1 MKMQLLSTVSPRRNW
16 RFFRRFFAVFLA
28 TCLVMP
34 FQLTQAEAQAKP
46 KSRAPANAAS
56 EVNRATVEKNCDA
69 MPSKSGASPTTVS
82 MPSNSLDANAYW
94 LNRRL
99 AKWPGIDQ
107 NGTFKLYYSAGG
119 EITANQKKNVVG
131 SDGALALQV
140 FNGTVPADIAK
151 RFKYVADG
159 VVLVLKDADAGK
171 LPALLKKQMLLVQ
184 ESETGEVRHAT
195 MLQIAG
201 ALDDIYSDAN
211 KVDGLGVHVSSAE
224 GNAGSKAEN
233 NRTAF
238 KLWAPTARQVSLCVY
253 QANGA
258 AKSFDAMRFD
268 ASTGV
273 WSLIKP
279 HDLSGNYYLYLV
291 DVVGQNASAGPNR
304 VTDPYSISLS
314 ANSKRSYIVNL
325 SSSRLKPKGWDQLP
339 RPSRVASQ
347 TDMAIY
353 ELHVRDF
360 SINDPTVSK
369 ANRGKYL
376 AFAENKSNGM
386 KHLTALRKSGMTDIH
401 LLPVFDIATIPEK
414 GCLTPKV
421 KGAADSE
428 DQQATT
434 SNNAANDCFNWG
446 YDPYHFSAPE
456 GSYASNADDGA
467 TRIIEF
473 RKMVMALHRAGLR
486 VGMDVVYNHTAAS
499 GQDAKSVLDR
509 IVPGYYHRL
518 NGRGAVEQSTCCANT
533 ATENMMMA
541 KLMIDSAEV
550 WTREYKIDSFRFDLM
565 GHQPRAAMEALQE
578 RVNKS
583 SGQHINLIGE
593 GWNFGEVEN
602 SKRFVQAS
610 QLSLNGSGIGT
621 FSDRGRDA
629 ARGGSA
635 GDSGEAL
642 VKNQGYINGLVYA
655 PNAMADKARPV
666 TDLLRAADLVR
677 VGLAGTLRDYVMTTY
692 DGKQKSLSAIDYGG
706 QPAGYASE
714 PSEVVNYV
722 DNHDNQTLFDINVY
736 KLPLD
741 TSREDRARVQIL
753 GAAVTAFSQ
762 GVAYFHAGIDTL
774 RSKSMDGNS
783 FDSGDWFNRLDWTY
797 QDNYFATGMP
807 PKRDNEKQYLLIKP
821 LLVNGGIKP
830 TSKEILWT
838 RDAFRDLLKIRASS
852 DLFRLGSTKEI
863 QSRLKFLNTGSTQNP
878 VVIVG
883 HLQGENR
890 PKNSL
895 KPMTG
900 GDFKEVL
907 YFINVDKTA
916 QTLVLPSEKN
926 KAYVLHPAHK
936 DADAADKRPANDAR
950 FEANVGAFII
960 PARTAMVYVVK

>member
-1 MKMQLLSTVSPRRNW
+1 MKMQFFNSQFFNSIWPRRY
-16 RFFRRFFAVFLA
+16 AHFLA
-28 TCLVMP
+28 AMLLTLLVVP
-34 FQLTQAEAQAKP
+34 VSQTD
-46 KSRAPANAAS
+46 ANAAAGANL
-56 EVNRATVEKNCDA
+56 EAIEKNCDYFRHTSPA
-69 MPSKSGASPTTVS
+69 IPAVAVGVETPSKPLQAH
-82 MPSNSLDANAYW
+82 AYW

-107 NGTFKLYYSAGG
+107 TGIFKLYYSATGG
-119 EITANQKKNVVG
+119 IAANENQKVVG
-131 SDGALALQV
+131 SKGFINLDV
-140 FNGTVPADIAK
+140 FNGAVPADAAT

-159 VVLVLKDADAGK
+159 VVLMLNASDAAK
-171 LPALLKKQMLLVQ
+171 LPALLKQQLVLVQ
-184 ESETGEVRHAT
+184 ESETGETRHAT
-195 MLQIAG
+195 TLQIAG
-201 ALDDIYSDAN
+201 ALDDIYVAAN
-211 KVDGLGVHVSSAE
+211 KVDDLGVRVT
-224 GNAGSKAEN
+224 GGKNTG
-233 NRTAF
+233 TAF
-238 KLWAPTARQVSLCVY
+238 KLWAPTARQVSLCLY

-258 AKSFDAMRFD
+258 AKTFDAMRFD
-268 ASTGV
+268 ESTGV

-291 DVVGQNASAGPNR
+291 DVVGQNSFVSPNG

-314 ANSKRSYIVNL
+314 ADSKRSFIANPN
-325 SSSRLKPKGWDQLP
+325 SNKLKPKGWDQLP
-339 RPSRVASQ
+339 RPNRFISQ

-360 SINDPTVSK
+360 SINDQTVSK

-376 AFAENKSNGM
+376 AFTETNANGM
-386 KHLTALRKSGMTDIH
+386 KHLAALSKSGVTDIH

-414 GCLTPKV
+414 GCITPAI
-421 KGAADSE
+421 KGGVDSE
-428 DQQATT
+428 EQQTITT
-434 SNNAANDCFNWG
+434 NNAANDCFNWG

-486 VGMDVVYNHTAAS
+486 VGMDVVYNHTSAS

-518 NGRGAVEQSTCCANT
+518 DARGAVEQSTCCANT

-541 KLMIDSAEV
+541 KLMIDSAEL
-550 WTREYKIDSFRFDLM
+550 WAHEYKIDSFRFDLM
-565 GHQPRAAMEALQE
+565 GHQPRAAMEALQA

-583 SGQHINLIGE
+583 SGRHINLIGE

-602 SKRFVQAS
+602 GKRFMQAS

-655 PNAMADKARPV
+655 PNALADKARPV
-666 TDLLRAADLVR
+666 TDLLRAADMVR
-677 VGLAGTLRDYVMTTY
+677 VGLAGTLRDYLMTTY
-692 DGKQKSLSAIDYGG
+692 DGKQKSLSAIDYAG

-783 FDSGDWFNRLDWTY
+783 FDSGDWFNRIDWTY

-807 PKRDNEKQYLLIKP
+807 PKRDNEKQYSLIKP
-821 LLVNGGIKP
+821 LLANAGIKP

-863 QSRLKFLNTGSTQNP
+863 QSRLTFLNTGAIQNP

-890 PKNSL
+890 LKASL
-895 KPMTG
+895 KSSTD

-916 QTLVLPSEKN
+916 QTLILPGEKN
-926 KAYVLHPAHK
+926 KAYVLHPVHK
-936 DADAADKRPANDAR
+936 NANAADKRPATDAR
-950 FEANVGAFII
+950 FESSVGAFMI